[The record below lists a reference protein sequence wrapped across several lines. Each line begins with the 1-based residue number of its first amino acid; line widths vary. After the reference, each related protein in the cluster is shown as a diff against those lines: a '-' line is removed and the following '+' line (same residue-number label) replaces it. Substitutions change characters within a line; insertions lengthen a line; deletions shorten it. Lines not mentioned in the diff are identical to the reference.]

1 MIALAVIVAIVV
13 LITLLRVGILVIWDG
28 SLTLK
33 FIVGP
38 IRFTI
43 SSDEEKAEKTAS
55 AEKTE
60 KQKKKSKSG
69 TKQKSP
75 WPKVLLSNWQDLLE
89 LVGRV
94 LRMPLLDP
102 LVLKVTF
109 GGEDPASG
117 ALNYGRAWALIGA
130 LMPFLERN
138 FTIGKREIDVQLD
151 RDAKEMS
158 IYAKAALTARIGQCV
173 RLAVSALI
181 LFIRLYNETKQTE
194 KAVQVK

>member
-1 MIALAVIVAIVV
+1 MIAVAVIVAIVV

-38 IRFTI
+38 LRFTI
-43 SSDEEKAEKTAS
+43 SSDKEKAEKTIS
-55 AEKTE
+55 DEKTE

-69 TKQKSP
+69 SKQKSP
-75 WPKVLLSNWQDLLE
+75 WPKVLLSNWQELLE
-89 LVGRV
+89 LIGRV

-151 RDAKEMS
+151 REAKEMS
-158 IYAKAALTARIGQCV
+158 VYAKAALIARIGQCI
-173 RLAVSALI
+173 RLAISALI

>member
-1 MIALAVIVAIVV
+1 MIAVAVIVAIVV

-38 IRFTI
+38 LRFTI
-43 SSDEEKAEKTAS
+43 SSDKENAEKTVS
-55 AEKTE
+55 DKKTE

-69 TKQKSP
+69 SKQKSP
-75 WPKVLLSNWQDLLE
+75 WPKVLLSNWQELLE
-89 LVGRV
+89 LIGRV

-151 RDAKEMS
+151 REAKEMS
-158 IYAKAALTARIGQCV
+158 VYAKAALTARIGQCI
-173 RLAVSALI
+173 RLAISALI
-181 LFIRLYNETKQTE
+181 LLIRLYNETKQTE

>member
-1 MIALAVIVAIVV
+1 MIVLAAITAILVI
-13 LITLLRVGILVIWDG
+13 ITLMRVGVFVIWDG

-33 FIVGP
+33 LILGP
-38 IRFTI
+38 IRLSL
-43 SSDEEKAEKTAS
+43 SSDSKKSEDVSS
-55 AEKTE
+55 AEKKTK
-60 KQKKKSKSG
+60 KQRASKSEN
-69 TKQKSP
+69 KQKSP
-75 WPKVLLSNWQDLLE
+75 WPRVLFSNWHELLE

-117 ALNYGRAWALIGA
+117 ALNYGRAWALVGA
-130 LMPFLERN
+130 LMPILERN
-138 FTIGKREIDVQLD
+138 FTIGRRDINVQLD
-151 RDAKEMS
+151 QKASEIS
-158 IYAKAALTARIGQCV
+158 VYAKAALTARVGQCI

-181 LFIRLYNETKQTE
+181 LFLRLYNETKQTE

>member
-1 MIALAVIVAIVV
+1 MIAVAVIVAIVV

-38 IRFTI
+38 LRFTI
-43 SSDEEKAEKTAS
+43 SSDKENAEKTVS
-55 AEKTE
+55 DEKTE

-69 TKQKSP
+69 SKQKSP
-75 WPKVLLSNWQDLLE
+75 WPKVLLSNWQELLE
-89 LVGRV
+89 LIGRV

-151 RDAKEMS
+151 REAKEMS
-158 IYAKAALTARIGQCV
+158 VYAKAALTARIGQCI
-173 RLAVSALI
+173 RLAISALI